1 MMSTDALKELSC
13 GPLWLLLNGSDILSI
28 DADLIAVTKKMVGG
42 IAIVASAWR
51 LPILHNLT

>member
-28 DADLIAVTKKMVGG
+28 DADLIAVTKKNG
-42 IAIVASAWR
+42 WR
-51 LPILHNLT
+51 HRDRGLGVEAANST